1 MCPTGGQGV
10 PRETDVGARSVRAQS
25 GAVADSRR
33 RYRQEHAEQI
43 AASNRGWRERNL
55 ERSREL
61 NRESARRQRER
72 ERKRQEKNARGRERR
87 ELNVDAERER
97 ERRYREAHPE
107 KAREYQRRYRERHP
121 DRARRSA
128 REYSQRHRDANAEE
142 IRAKQRL
149 AAAERR
155 RRNPDEHR
163 EWYEKH
169 LEEQRARGR
178 EASRLRRRL
187 KKLGLPPSRI
197 HRSYAEERRAR
208 DAEADEYF
216 ARRRD
221 VTERAGIAAEAR
233 VGAELELP
241 RVVAERRGVVLRQ
254 EMMPLN
260 RDRRQW
266 RSGIIAIPGKAQL
279 RRKRDLQELKRQHL
293 ARVEKIRAERP
304 QIFEHHRARNEARL
318 REEVRL
324 DSIARQHR
332 GLPPYDV
339 QNEVAARVE
348 AEVTQIINSRLEAV
362 RRRTIRRAEEIV
374 ARRLGENDPAAPHK
388 VPGAGTSR
396 GMEPR

>member
-1 MCPTGGQGV
+1 MCPTDGEGV
-10 PRETDVGARSVRAQS
+10 PHSSDTGARSTRTEAE
-25 GAVADSRR
+25 AADSRR

-43 AASNRGWRERNL
+43 AALNRSWRERHL

-72 ERKRQEKNARGRERR
+72 QRKRQEKNARGRERR
-87 ELNVDAERER
+87 ALNVDAERER
-97 ERRYREAHPE
+97 GRRYREEHPE
-107 KAREYQRRYRERHP
+107 KVREYQRRYRERHP

-155 RRNPDEHR
+155 KRNPDEHR

-169 LEEQRARGR
+169 LDEQRARGR

-187 KKLGLPPSRI
+187 KNLGLPPSRI

-208 DAEADEYF
+208 DAEANEYF

-221 VTERAGIAAEAR
+221 VVERAGIAAEAR
-233 VGAELELP
+233 VGAVLDLP
-241 RVVAERRGVVLRQ
+241 GIVAARRRAVLRQ
-254 EMMPLN
+254 EMMPSN
-260 RDRRQW
+260 RDPRQW
-266 RSGIIAIPGKAQL
+266 RSGIVAIPGIAQL
-279 RRKRDLQELKRQHL
+279 RRKTDLQELKRQHQ
-293 ARVEKIRAERP
+293 ARVEMIRAERP
-304 QIFEHHRARNEARL
+304 QIFEHHRARREARL

-324 DSIARQHR
+324 DSVARQHR
-332 GLPPYDV
+332 GLPPYDIR
-339 QNEVAARVE
+339 NEVAARVE
-348 AEVTQIINSRLEAV
+348 AEVTQIINSRVEAV

-374 ARRLGENDPAAPHK
+374 GRRLMENDPAAPHQ
-388 VPGAGTSR
+388 VPGAGIGR
-396 GMEPR
+396 GMDHR